1 MRLTNLLTNLWLIVI
16 VVWCNGWS
24 SLLQSFC
31 SNIKIHNTVSRMFNI
46 LLLAQP
52 DMMPKNNQEL
62 TQSKNWTWLSENE
75 IAIKAKVTKNR
86 AFKNSHN
93 PANFDP
99 SLNWT
104 FELRY
109 LSSAA
114 SGPLHWWKANLPTFD
129 LTWDSTLSCLEK

>member
-1 MRLTNLLTNLWLIVI
+1 MTHCDCSMVQWLEQFTANLLLVH
-16 VVWCNGWS
+16 
-24 SLLQSFC
+24 
-31 SNIKIHNTVSRMFNI
+31 KIRNAVSRMFNF

-52 DMMPKNNQEL
+52 NDMMPKNNQEL

-104 FELRY
+104 FELRF

-114 SGPLHWWKANLPTFD
+114 SGPLHWWKANLPTFGTV
-129 LTWDSTLSCLEK
+129 LFHALKNNNIVRI